1 MDKERMKEFSQR
13 IFGDMAATMNTGLAY
28 IGHKSGLFKAM
39 DGMGPLTAEQVVQAS
54 GLQSRY
60 VEEWLKGMAA
70 GGMLDYDPAARTF
83 TLPPEHA
90 YFLNSEGTDH
100 FMAGVYLRAVS
111 LLQVAPQVADA
122 FKAGGGVL
130 FKDYPDDFHEISDM
144 MNRGAYENRF
154 VSYWMEQ
161 MPETKARLEAGGAR
175 ALDFGCGAGRV
186 PITLGKAYPKSTFI
200 GVDSHELSIK
210 MAHELK
216 QQEGA
221 GDNVQFVNQRI
232 DDFDADEPFDFIS
245 ACDCIH
251 DLEDPLGTL
260 QKIRRLLKPDGIF
273 FVIEPRVADE
283 LEDNLNPI
291 ANMFYGISIFYCMTQ
306 SLAKGGPGLGT
317 CYGERN
323 MRQLMADAGF
333 TRFEVLNIKSPVN
346 IFYGVRP

>member
-1 MDKERMKEFSQR
+1 MDKERMKAFSQR
-13 IFGDMAATMNTGLAY
+13 VFGDMAATMNTGLAY
-28 IGHKSGLFKAM
+28 VGYKSGLFKAM
-39 DGMGPLTAEQVVQAS
+39 DGKGPMTTEQVVQAA
-54 GLQSRY
+54 GLHPRY

-70 GGMLDYDPAARTF
+70 GGMLD
-83 TLPPEHA
+83 

-111 LLQVAPQVADA
+111 LLHVAPQVADA
-122 FKAGGGVL
+122 FKSGGGVL

-186 PITLGKAYPKSTFI
+186 PITLGKAYPRSTFI
-200 GVDSHELSIK
+200 GVDSHALSIK
-210 MAHELK
+210 MANELK
-216 QQEGA
+216 QKEGA
-221 GDNVQFVNQRI
+221 GDNVRFVNQRI

-260 QKIRRLLKPDGIF
+260 KKIRRLLKPEGVF
-273 FVIEPRVADE
+273 FVIEPRVADD
-283 LEDNLNPI
+283 LEQNLNPI
-291 ANMFYGISIFYCMTQ
+291 ANMFYGISVFYCMTQ

-317 CYGERN
+317 CYGQRN
-323 MRQLMADAGF
+323 MQQLMADAGF